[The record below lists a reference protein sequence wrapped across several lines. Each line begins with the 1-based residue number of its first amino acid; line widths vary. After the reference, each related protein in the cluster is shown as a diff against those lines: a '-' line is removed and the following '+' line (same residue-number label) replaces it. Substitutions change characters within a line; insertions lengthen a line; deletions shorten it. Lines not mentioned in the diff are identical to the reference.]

1 MKPEERTDTP
11 SEEVPNP
18 QLYPRINQ
26 LARIS
31 FYIGIG
37 CIVGGIYLGFTA
49 EFDERTFYFCVGLLL
64 ISAFGAFCGHCAHK
78 QYMVRRPHQKGE
90 AMFNIGL
97 ISCYLSLVWGIVV
110 LGLFLAGVGS

>member
-11 SEEVPNP
+11 SEEEPNP
-18 QLYPRINQ
+18 QLFPRINQ

-110 LGLFLAGVGS
+110 LGFFLAGVGS